1 MKLDPLLSK
10 AARLAKKRDYD
21 GAIKILK
28 AEEDRYNGSFMYYY
42 LYAVV
47 CLHSGSYLEARAN
60 FESARK
66 MKDPFGKIKIKDPSV
81 MLGLAALYLKRLN
94 TAQAVDYYLDV
105 QEIEPKNKTA
115 KKALSIIRKHSSAE
129 QLSEWL
135 TLKRLS
141 KLFPPIPAP
150 FLTPKIVLVAVFA
163 VLIAFILVSGL
174 LTDFA
179 YLRLFKSRD
188 TRPTTEFVLS
198 RQERSQPVETGG
210 SYMYILTRDQATTLY
225 DRALSLFS
233 AYRDEGAKVHLNRI
247 LESNASESLKNKA
260 RLLLSYME
268 VPGFDTFKQADNFS
282 FADVRNEPVVYRGVH
297 VIWRG
302 MATNVNVTD
311 ENMTFDFLVG
321 YDTRRT
327 LEGIVP
333 VVFDKPVAIN
343 TERPLEVLGK
353 IVLTSSYTD
362 IILEGVAIHQS
373 GRLEN

>member
-10 AARLAKKRDYD
+10 AASLAKKRDYD

-28 AEEDRYNGSFMYYY
+28 AEEDRYYGSFIYYY
-42 LYAVV
+42 LYAII
-47 CLHSGSYLEARAN
+47 CLHSGSHMEARSY
-60 FESARK
+60 FESAK
-66 MKDPFGKIKIKDPSV
+66 KIKIKDHSV

-94 TAQAVDYYLDV
+94 TVQAVDYYIDV
-105 QEIEPKNKTA
+105 QEIDPKNKTA
-115 KKALSIIRKHSSAE
+115 KKALSVIRKHSSTE
-129 QLSEWL
+129 QLSVWL
-135 TLKRLS
+135 TPKRLS

-150 FLTPKIVLVAVFA
+150 IITQKTVLTTLLALFA
-163 VLIAFILVSGL
+163 AFILVFGL
-174 LTDFA
+174 LVRFRV
-179 YLRLFKSRD
+179 LESPFKGRG
-188 TRPTTEFVLS
+188 TRPTTEFALS
-198 RQERSQPVETGG
+198 GQERSAPVETGG
-210 SYMYILTRDQATTLY
+210 SYMYILTRDEATTLY

-233 AYRDEGAKVHLNRI
+233 AYRDEGAKININRI

-260 RLLLSYME
+260 RLLLTYME
-268 VPGFDTFKQADNFS
+268 VPGFDNFKQTDNPS
-282 FADVRNEPVVYRGVH
+282 FADVKNEPVVYRNVH
-297 VIWRG
+297 VIWKG
-302 MATNVNVTD
+302 MATNVNITD

-333 VVFDKPVAIN
+333 VVFDKPFAIN